1 MIGRV
6 LALGAA
12 LVLMTAVTAQAQ
24 DDEEEEYYFE
34 KETAAYI
41 DGYVA
46 AGYFKING
54 TDGGDDN
61 SFGGGLAVGAHIT
74 SNFAMDV
81 RYELQDYSKTSLASY
96 NLKYVFLTDRFQPY
110 VQAGIGVMGGRPN
123 HAFLFM
129 GRFEAGTVIFIN
141 EQLGFRAGFGYAV
154 AKHSNHLLLGNAG
167 LVYYFE

>member
-24 DDEEEEYYFE
+24 DEEEEEYYFE
-34 KETAAYI
+34 KESAAYI
-41 DGYVA
+41 EGYVG

-54 TDGGDDN
+54 TDGGDDK
-61 SFGGGLAVGAHIT
+61 SFGGGLAAGAHIT
-74 SNFAMDV
+74 PNIAMDV
-81 RYELQDYSKTSLASY
+81 LYELQDYSKTSLVSY
-96 NLKYVFLTDRFQPY
+96 NLKYVFLTDRIQPY
-110 VQAGIGVMGGRPN
+110 LKAGVGVMGGRPN

-129 GRFEAGTVIFIN
+129 GRFEAGTTIFIN
-141 EQLGFRAGFGYAV
+141 EQLGFRAGFGVAL
-154 AKHSNHLLLGNAG
+154 AKHSNRLLLGNAG